1 MSDADTPAVTRLDEP
16 RDATGQGASAGDPER
31 PAAAEGA
38 TASGAPE
45 LAGAG
50 EPASAGVGAR
60 RERGELRDTTGD
72 TPDRGRAHASGE
84 LRDTTGDAEDG
95 SGLRATDRV
104 RRALEALRGW
114 LGPPRGYVLTR
125 WLILRLLGVVYL
137 FAFLGIVWQ
146 GLPLLGEHGLTPA
159 GAYVERLRDAGLAFQ
174 DVPSVFLL
182 DPSDAALLGWAIVG
196 VALSAALLLGYAN
209 LPSLAVLW
217 LIYGSYERIGQLW
230 WGFGWEIQLLETT
243 VVAACLVHPWDPRP
257 LRAPAPPRTAIVL
270 MRWLAFRIMLGA
282 GLIKLR
288 GDPCWTAL
296 TCLDAHFETQ
306 PIPNPLSPLFH
317 HLPHAVHA
325 AGVVFNHIVEVGLP
339 WFAFGPRRL
348 RLVAALGM
356 LGFQLVLIL
365 SGNLA
370 FLNWLTVVPVIALLD
385 DDFVVRCVPR
395 RWRDRLRATSTAPR
409 PPRLGHRIF
418 VGCIAALVA
427 YKSIPVVENLAAR
440 HHHQA
445 MNQSYDRLALV
456 NTYGA
461 FGSVGMERYELVIEG
476 TRDADPTTARWSAYE
491 LPCKPGALDRRPC
504 VLGPYHRRLDWLI
517 WFAAMYDRPQPWVLH
532 LVWKLLD
539 GDRGIRELLAG
550 DPFGGDA
557 PRFVRI
563 QRFRYH
569 LEPYSSPTWW
579 TRDDEQPWLSPVA
592 LDTPGLRETLERFG
606 MPSPTLR

>member
-1 MSDADTPAVTRLDEP
+1 MD
-16 RDATGQGASAGDPER
+16 
-31 PAAAEGA
+31 
-38 TASGAPE
+38 
-45 LAGAG
+45 
-50 EPASAGVGAR
+50 
-60 RERGELRDTTGD
+60 
-72 TPDRGRAHASGE
+72 
-84 LRDTTGDAEDG
+84 DAEDV
-95 SGLRATDRV
+95 RAASPLAR
-104 RRALEALRGW
+104 LRGW
-114 LGPPRGYVLTR
+114 LGPPRRYVLTR

-159 GAYVERLRDAGLAFQ
+159 STYVEQLRDAGRSFW

-182 DPSDAALLGWAIVG
+182 DPSDAALRGWAIAG

-209 LPSLAVLW
+209 LPSLAALW

-243 VVAACLVHPWDPRP
+243 VIAACLVHPWDPRP

-306 PIPNPLSPLFH
+306 PIPNPLSPWFH
-317 HLPHAVHA
+317 HLPHAAHA
-325 AGVVFNHIVEVGLP
+325 AGVVLNHVAEVVLP

-348 RLVAALGM
+348 RLVAGLGM
-356 LGFQLVLIL
+356 LAFQSVLIL

-370 FLNWLTVVPVIALLD
+370 FLNWLTVVPVLALLD
-385 DDFVVRCVPR
+385 DDFVARCVPR
-395 RWRDRLRATSTAPR
+395 RWRDRLRAASTAPR
-409 PPRLGHRIF
+409 PPRLGHQIF

-427 YKSIPVVENLAAR
+427 IKSIPVVENLAAR
-440 HHHQA
+440 HHRQA

-461 FGSVGMERYELVIEG
+461 FGSVGMERHELVIEG
-476 TRDADPTTARWSAYE
+476 TRDADPATARWSAYE
-491 LPCKPGALDRRPC
+491 LPCKPGRLDRRPC

-517 WFAAMYDRPQPWVLH
+517 WFAAMYDRPTPESVWVIH

-550 DPFGGDA
+550 DPFGGAA

-563 QRFRYH
+563 RRFRYH

-579 TRDDEQPWLSPVA
+579 TRDDEQPWLPPVA
-592 LDTPGLRETLERFG
+592 LDTPGLRETLEQYG
-606 MPSPTLR
+606 MPSPTLVDP